1 MALAVQNQLM
11 RRMLC
16 LAIKLPVEEEDLDD
30 ELVLQENDEEGP
42 LEKKEEV
49 HY

>member
-16 LAIKLPVEEEDLDD
+16 LDIKLPLEEEDLDD